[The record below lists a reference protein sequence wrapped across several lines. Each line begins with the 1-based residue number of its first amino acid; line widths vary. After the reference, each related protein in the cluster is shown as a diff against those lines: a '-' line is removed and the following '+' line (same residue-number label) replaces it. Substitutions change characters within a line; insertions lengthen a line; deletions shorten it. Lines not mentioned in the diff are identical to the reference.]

1 MSTAVPLL
9 SHLKTPLAYQFN
21 YLMLCI
27 AWNVAGLILLAN
39 GEQALGP
46 TASTSAIAILAG
58 FGVALFIGAW
68 RLPYLYLLASVL
80 LLLIASSAVL
90 PAYTK
95 DPSLWPSD
103 YWRYGGALLNGL
115 GAFVCARGILAFWQW
130 HKLNGKTGD

>member
-9 SHLKTPLAYQFN
+9 NHLKTPLAYHFN

-68 RLPYLYLLASVL
+68 RLPYFVSIGKRTIAVNRQLGG
-80 LLLIASSAVL
+80 IASLYQRS
-90 PAYTK
+90 K
-95 DPSLWPSD
+95 FM
-103 YWRYGGALLNGL
+103 
-115 GAFVCARGILAFWQW
+115 AF
-130 HKLNGKTGD
+130 